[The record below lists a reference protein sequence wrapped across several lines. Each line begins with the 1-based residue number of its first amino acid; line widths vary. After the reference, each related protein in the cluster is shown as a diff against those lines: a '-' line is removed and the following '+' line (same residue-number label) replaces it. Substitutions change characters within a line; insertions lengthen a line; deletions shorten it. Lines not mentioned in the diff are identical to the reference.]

1 MFKLLQIDSSP
12 MGDTSISRRLTQEY
26 ARNWL
31 RAHPD
36 GRVVERDL
44 CRIAMPPI
52 DAAWIAANC
61 TPPDRRTGQQNEM
74 LALSTTFT
82 TELRAADEYVIGVP
96 MHNWGPSANL
106 KLWLDHIVRQGETV
120 EATPSGPRGLL
131 GGRRATF
138 VIAAGWRYGPDAERA
153 RCNFLEP
160 WLRTLFGYLGVED
173 MRFVTADGAADV
185 FTGKADSAAFL
196 APHVDAVRALFA

>member
-12 MGDTSISRRLTQEY
+12 MGDASVSRQLTQAY

-31 RAHPD
+31 RARPG

-52 DAAWIAANC
+52 DAAWIAANF
-61 TPPDRRTGQQNEM
+61 TPPDLRTGQQNEM

-82 TELRAADEYVIGVP
+82 TELRDADEYVIGVP
-96 MHNWGPSANL
+96 MHNWGPSAHF
-106 KLWLDHIVRQGETV
+106 KLWLDHIVRQGETI
-120 EATPSGPRGLL
+120 ETTSSGPRGLL

-138 VIAAGWRYGPDAERA
+138 VIAAGGLYGPDAERA
-153 RCNFLEP
+153 QRNFLEP
-160 WLRTLFGYLGVED
+160 WLRTLFGYLGVTD
-173 MRFVTADGAADV
+173 MRFVMADGAADV
-185 FTGKADSAAFL
+185 FTGKTDSAAFL
-196 APHVDAVRALFA
+196 APHLDAVHALFG

>member
-1 MFKLLQIDSSP
+1 MVKLLQIDSSP
-12 MGDTSISRRLTQEY
+12 MGNASLSRRLTQEY
-26 ARNWL
+26 ARNWR

-52 DAAWIAANC
+52 DAAWIAANF
-61 TPPDRRTGQQNEM
+61 TPPKARTGQQNAL
-74 LALSTTFT
+74 LALSTSFT
-82 TELRAADEYVIGVP
+82 AELRDADEYVIGMP
-96 MHNWGPSANL
+96 MHNWGPSASF

-120 EATPSGPRGLL
+120 ESTPSGPRGLL

-138 VIAAGWRYGPDAERA
+138 MIAAGWSYGPGSARA
-153 RCNFLEP
+153 QCNFIEP

-173 MRFVTADGAADV
+173 MRFVLADGAADV
-185 FTGKADSAAFL
+185 FTGKVDSAAFL
-196 APHVDAVRALFA
+196 SPHLDAVRALF